1 MPSVQLQECFMVSLL
16 CAVAMETVCG
26 MWFNTCARKC
36 SPPIEEQPQN
46 MKMSGGRNASA
57 QLVYASCSL
66 L

>member
-1 MPSVQLQECFMVSLL
+1 
-16 CAVAMETVCG
+16 
-26 MWFNTCARKC
+26 MWHVVNTCARKC

>member
-1 MPSVQLQECFMVSLL
+1 MVSLL

-46 MKMSGGRNASA
+46 MKMSGRRNASA